1 MVAIVKMTIILI
13 INMIIIVIDI
23 TGILMKNERTT
34 VKVILAAKITLFMS
48 TIMQVAIIVRLTSAI
63 TTTTTITNIN
73 KQNNIVV
80 ITMNEY

>member
-63 TTTTTITNIN
+63 TTTTITNIN

>member
-1 MVAIVKMTIILI
+1 
-13 INMIIIVIDI
+13 
-23 TGILMKNERTT
+23 MKNERTT

-63 TTTTTITNIN
+63 TTTTTTITNIN